1 MNIASPSKLFLSLI
15 NGLHSLTGC
24 SDGYTEF
31 TDSSGR
37 PVPAARISGSADG
50 DFNASGEMVNASS
63 TADVAAQG
71 TIVEGPAVIT
81 PPKEGVAT
89 GNETNQ
95 DRIDT
100 ALMGACLDKLKVQNN
115 FASFKVVN
123 IEGTNE
129 NNRILY
135 EDPANSEPSLTL
147 LRIVLKNVNSSSI
160 KILNPK
166 STYCID
172 MQVKNMNQFKFQV
185 ACESKAGFVR
195 LTNKNANKMSTDVI
209 GIQCD

>member
-1 MNIASPSKLFLSLI
+1 MKISGSSKAVLSSLI
-15 NGLHSLTGC
+15 CLHSIAGC
-24 SDGYTEF
+24 SAGYTEF
-31 TDSSGR
+31 TDSNGR
-37 PVPAARISGSADG
+37 PVLASRISGSADG

-71 TIVEGPAVIT
+71 TAVEGPVVST

-129 NNRILY
+129 NNRVLF
-135 EDPANSEPSLTL
+135 EDSANSEPSLTL

-209 GIQCD
+209 GIRCD